1 MSTGPSRRLRTM
13 TLAAA
18 LIAAGF
24 AGGWMFRG
32 DGAEAQEDA
41 ATLAEAQLGRFY
53 EALAGRGDLSA
64 ILGDAFQIMRT
75 DGTRYDRDAMIAA
88 TTGSVDTDVDTVRLM
103 ALQAVAAAIRSV
115 RPKPGG
121 LSPNAAMPQTISD

>member
-1 MSTGPSRRLRTM
+1 MNAFGDIDDGAGPSFGGSFAVPPAPFDYSTPRLHTTIGVVLTNARLDKIGCHIVAQGAHDG
-13 TLAAA
+13 LARA
-18 LIAAGF
+18 L
-24 AGGWMFRG
+24 
-32 DGAEAQEDA
+32 
-41 ATLAEAQLGRFY
+41 TPPH
-53 EALAGRGDLSA
+53 
-64 ILGDAFQIMRT
+64 
-75 DGTRYDRDAMIAA
+75 TRYDRDAMIAA